1 MRTKIG
7 GWLVAFGVVA
17 VSVFIACGDDS
28 GPGASPQVDAGS
40 IDSSSGGPE
49 ASDDGSS
56 GSVAPTYKVV
66 LLHTNDLHG
75 HLEGHEPELDYTP
88 LTLNDDT
95 TVGGIARLASRVAAE
110 RTAAAAAGKSFILAD
125 AGDFMMGTAFSSFLG
140 VSEATELYEMAAMG
154 YDAITLGNHEFDFTS
169 LALAGSFQRSVA
181 RGKVPPLV
189 ATNMTVPAGIPFKQ
203 LVDMGLIPSKKVVI
217 LPNGLKVGF
226 IGIMGKNAADVAP
239 LAAPVTFTQPVNSGV
254 VAPVIQTT
262 VDDLRNVDK
271 VDIVIALS
279 HSGTDEKGLGEDN
292 LIARYSHGIDIIVSG
307 HTHVELAMPVVV
319 PNAGGSNTYVVQTGA
334 YGLKLGKMDFTFK
347 RGSGVTVDA
356 YALQAVDDSVAGD
369 ATVQKRVDGYVSDI
383 DTLFTDAGSPLR
395 YFGPVGATGFDL
407 PNTPFQETALGDLVT
422 DAYLAAANAAP
433 GAPHSDLAVE
443 ASGNIREPLLKG
455 KTNAL
460 AFADVFNVAPL
471 GIGPDQQPGYPLAA
485 IYLTAKDIVS
495 GLTLSS
501 AAADPAGATL
511 GLHNNDYFLQVSGAT
526 YKYDLKHGAGPLQR
540 LTHVEVGGTV
550 IFDSTTMP
558 TPDATTCYRVV
569 TTYYVARLLG
579 LLQSATL
586 GALSVTPKQADCSTA
601 YTSATLPGAIIDKCP
616 ACLGPT
622 QHEIK
627 QWQGLVGYIAASP
640 PVMSVPTIP
649 AGYAAPQG
657 RIVAA
662 P

>member
-1 MRTKIG
+1 MGTKIG
-7 GWLVAFGVVA
+7 GWLVALGAVG
-17 VSVFIACGDDS
+17 VSVFIACSDDS
-28 GPGASPQVDAGS
+28 GPGGTPQVDAGS
-40 IDSSSGGPE
+40 NDGSSGGPE
-49 ASDDGSS
+49 ASVDGSS

-75 HLEGHEPELDYTP
+75 HLQGHEPELDYTP
-88 LTLNDDT
+88 LTPNDDT

-110 RTAAAAAGKSFILAD
+110 RTAAAGAGKAVILAD

-140 VSEATELYEMAAMG
+140 VSEATELYEMSALG

-169 LALAGSFQRSVA
+169 LALAGSFQRSVL
-181 RGKVPPLV
+181 RGKLPPLV

-203 LVDMGLIPSKKVVI
+203 LVDTGLIPSRKVVI
-217 LPNGLKVGF
+217 LSNGLRVGF

-239 LAAPVTFTQPVNSGV
+239 LAAPVTFATPVMNGV
-254 VAPVIQTT
+254 VAPVIQTA
-262 VDDLRNVDK
+262 VDDLRNADK

-279 HSGTDEKGLGEDN
+279 HSGTDEKGQGEDN
-292 LIARYSHGIDIIVSG
+292 VLAQKSHGIDIIVSG
-307 HTHVELAMPVVV
+307 HTHVALATPIAV
-319 PNAGGSNTYVVQTGA
+319 PNAGGGTTYVVQTGA
-334 YGLKLGKMDFTFK
+334 YGMKLGKMDFTFK
-347 RGSGVTVDA
+347 PGSGVTVDA

-369 ATVQKRVDGYVSDI
+369 PTVQARVDGYVGDI
-383 DTLFTDAGSPLR
+383 DKIFTNAGSPLR

-433 GAPHSDLAVE
+433 GAPPSDIAVE

-460 AFADVFNVAPL
+460 AFADVFNVEPL
-471 GIGPDQQPGYPLAA
+471 GIGPDQQPGYPLTA

-495 GLTLSS
+495 GLSLSA
-501 AAADPAGATL
+501 AAADPASAAL
-511 GLHNNDYFLQVSGAT
+511 GLRNNDFFLQLSGAT
-526 YKYDLKHGAGPLQR
+526 YKYDLKQGASPLQH

-550 IFDSTTMP
+550 VFDTTTKP
-558 TPDATTCYRVV
+558 SPDATTCYRVV
-569 TTYYVARLLG
+569 TTYYVASLLG
-579 LLQSATL
+579 LLQTATG
-586 GALSVTPKQADCSTA
+586 GALSATPKQADCTTT
-601 YTSATLPGAIIDKCP
+601 YTSATLPGAIIDGCP
-616 ACLGPT
+616 ACAGAT

-627 QWQGLVGYIAASP
+627 QWKALVGYIAASP

-649 AGYAAPQG
+649 AGYAAPKG